1 MSGIY
6 RVFIHKDKK
15 AVVTVDLYRGLVPL
29 YYGAEDASF
38 AHTVLVSCAYNGS
51 LISCDHII

>member
-1 MSGIY
+1 MSRIY

-38 AHTVLVSCAYNGS
+38 THTVLETCAYNGS
-51 LISCDHII
+51 LISCDYSI

>member
-15 AVVTVDLYRGLVPL
+15 AVVTVDLDRGLVPL
-29 YYGAEDASF
+29 YYRAEDASF